1 MTCIVK
7 RGSFPTEKIVN
18 VKRCS
23 HIINMGS
30 VVVKLNRD
38 KALNWFC
45 FDSSDEL
52 KPSIHSMH
60 AYITNVI
67 QGGEYVESVKA
78 NEATT

>member
-1 MTCIVK
+1 
-7 RGSFPTEKIVN
+7 
-18 VKRCS
+18 
-23 HIINMGS
+23 MGS

-67 QGGEYVESVKA
+67 QGREYVESVKA